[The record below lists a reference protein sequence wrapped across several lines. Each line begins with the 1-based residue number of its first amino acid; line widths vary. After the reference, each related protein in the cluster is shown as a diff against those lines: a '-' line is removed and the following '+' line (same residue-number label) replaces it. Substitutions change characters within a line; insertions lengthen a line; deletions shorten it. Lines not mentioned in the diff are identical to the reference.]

1 LIDRSIIPY
10 TRYAHCLY
18 NILIFLLFLYQGRL
32 GIKIR
37 KERINGSPTTVG
49 IVSRHRQLGPII
61 SFIGVTGFISGLI
74 VVFIDNG
81 IFYVFRLHFITGLL
95 VAILIM
101 ITYTVSRKIKVR
113 DALRRTTHFISGII
127 LIFLYFIQTLL
138 GIGILF

>member
-1 LIDRSIIPY
+1 
-10 TRYAHCLY
+10 
-18 NILIFLLFLYQGRL
+18 
-32 GIKIR
+32 
-37 KERINGSPTTVG
+37 
-49 IVSRHRQLGPII
+49 LGPII

-81 IFYVFRLHFITGLL
+81 IFYIFRHHFITGLL